1 MSLRA
6 PRENPS
12 LLRAR
17 NGLNWIDRFVF
28 AKLKEKELAPSP
40 DADRITLVRRLHFDL
55 TGLPP
60 RPEEVESFV
69 KDGRQLDKVVND
81 RVDDLLAR
89 SEYGERMATYWLDL
103 VRFASTVGYHG
114 DQDHPAAP
122 YRNYVIDSFNSDLP
136 SINSPGNNW
145 VATCSRLRPISNWW
159 PRVTTVCSKLLMKV
173 GFSARSTLPFTP
185 RTGCERLGSLDGGDR
200 SCAQCHDHKYDPYTI
215 GDFYKLSAFFAD
227 IHDDGFTGNSLPT
240 VRPPYLKA
248 YPKRSGRR

>member
-1 MSLRA
+1 MGLRA
-6 PRENPS
+6 PEENPVPATGKEWS
-12 LLRAR
+12 DH
-17 NGLNWIDRFVF
+17 WIDRFVF
-28 AKLKEKELAPSP
+28 AKLKEKQLEPSP

-69 KDGRQLDKVVND
+69 KDGRPLDKVVND

-136 SINSPGNNW
+136 LDQFTREQLGGDLLETPTNQQL
-145 VATCSRLRPISNWW
+145 VATGYNRLLQTSHEGGIQRKEYLAIYAADRVRTSR
-159 PRVTTVCSKLLMKV
+159 
-173 GFSARSTLPFTP
+173 
-185 RTGCERLGSLDGGDR
+185 
-200 SCAQCHDHKYDPYTI
+200 
-215 GDFYKLSAFFAD
+215 
-227 IHDDGFTGNSLPT
+227 
-240 VRPPYLKA
+240 
-248 YPKRSGRR
+248 RSGWGRP